1 MATPHISPL
10 KYSQAMTAGRTWV
23 QAFRDDKIT
32 RYGWDFPSFGKFR
45 FAIREYLLGALFAV
59 WVARKKVITTDEGR
73 TLAVA
78 TLPQKPTLS
87 THLLDI
93 ASLLIDCLLRLLQP
107 RKGIKRAQSCN
118 ARIRDLVIKNLG
130 EKKVKSM
137 INLNLLAVAPE
148 LRGRGHGKA
157 LLQAVTKMA
166 DEDNRGTWLVSVN
179 IENTKLYEAHGFKT
193 IGEVTVADD
202 DADWK
207 EGPIL
212 VYVMVREPASPKQ

>member
-1 MATPHISPL
+1 
-10 KYSQAMTAGRTWV
+10 MTAGRTWV

-32 RYGWDFPSFGKFR
+32 RYGWDFPSFGNFR

-157 LLQAVTKMA
+157 LLQAVTKMVA